1 MTDASQRRRLPS
13 DRMLIWGVLAG
24 VVVVSAALVVATA
37 WISSRGAVSHVTA
50 ERPPE
55 VQAEADLAPKIAL
68 FGDTVRAH
76 VDVVVDTTR
85 VDPDSVRIAADFA
98 PWEIVEKPDRRE
110 TSAGGLAYVR
120 TAYTL
125 RCLSAACVPPG
136 RSTTYQFD
144 PGRVP
149 FARATRAA
157 PDESSRPVA
166 WPSFRVFSRVAATD
180 LQNNLRSTAPWQA
193 DTVSLPGVSF
203 RLAPRRLV
211 ALLLVAAL
219 ALAAGAIALAVAA
232 WPRREPAPP
241 PPPPPLPA
249 EPALS
254 PLEQAL
260 VLLEQSVR
268 QDGAEEQRR
277 ALELVAEE
285 LETAGWGDRTLANAA
300 RRLAWSEVAPP
311 IDATSD
317 LAARVR
323 AAVELTHAAS
333 ENGDGRAT

>member
-1 MTDASQRRRLPS
+1 
-13 DRMLIWGVLAG
+13 MLIWGVLAG
-24 VVVVSAALVVATA
+24 VVVVSAALVVMTA
-37 WISSRGAVSHVTA
+37 WISSRGSDSQRAA
-50 ERPPE
+50 EPPPE
-55 VQAEADLAPKIAL
+55 VQAEADLGPKVAL
-68 FGDTVRAH
+68 FGDTVQAH
-76 VDVVVDTTR
+76 VDVVVDRTR

-98 PWEIVEKPDRRE
+98 PFEIVEKPDRRQ
-110 TSAGGLAYVR
+110 TSAGDLAYVR

-125 RCLSAACVPPG
+125 RCLSPACVPSG

-144 PGRVP
+144 PGRVS
-149 FARATRAA
+149 FARVTRAA
-157 PDESSRPVA
+157 ANESSVRVP

-180 LQNNLRSTAPWQA
+180 LQNNLRSSAPWQA
-193 DTVSLPGVSF
+193 DVITLPAASF
-203 RLAPRRLV
+203 RLAPGFLV
-211 ALLLVAAL
+211 ALLLMAAL
-219 ALAAGAIALAVAA
+219 ALAAGGIALAAVA
-232 WPRREPAPP
+232 WPRREAAPP
-241 PPPPPLPA
+241 PPPPVLPA

-300 RRLAWSEVAPP
+300 RRLAWSEAAPP

-323 AAVELTHAAS
+323 AAVELTYAAS
-333 ENGDGRAT
+333 ENGDGRAP

>member
-1 MTDASQRRRLPS
+1 MVL
-13 DRMLIWGVLAG
+13 WGVLAG
-24 VVVVSAALVVATA
+24 VVVVSAALVVAAA
-37 WISSRGAVSHVTA
+37 WISNLGGGPRSAA
-50 ERPPE
+50 ETPPE
-55 VQAEADLAPKIAL
+55 VQAEADLAPKVVL
-68 FGDTVRAH
+68 FGDTVQAH
-76 VDVVVDTTR
+76 VDVVVDRTR
-85 VDPDSVRIAADFA
+85 IDPDSVRIAADFA
-98 PWEIVEKPDRRE
+98 PFEIVDTPDRRE
-110 TSAGGLAYVR
+110 TSAGDLAYVR

-125 RCLSAACVPPG
+125 RCLSAACVPSG
-136 RSTTYQFD
+136 RSTTYQFE
-144 PGRVP
+144 PGRVS
-149 FARATRAA
+149 FAHVTRAA
-157 PDESSRPVA
+157 SNEGSMRVA

-180 LQNNLRSTAPWQA
+180 LQNNLRSSAPWQA
-193 DTVSLPGVSF
+193 DVISLPAASF
-203 RLAPRRLV
+203 RLAPRLLV

-219 ALAAGAIALAVAA
+219 ALAAGGIALAVAA

-241 PPPPPLPA
+241 PPPPVLPA

-311 IDATSD
+311 VDATSD

-323 AAVELTHAAS
+323 AAVELTYAAS
-333 ENGDGRAT
+333 ENGDGRAP